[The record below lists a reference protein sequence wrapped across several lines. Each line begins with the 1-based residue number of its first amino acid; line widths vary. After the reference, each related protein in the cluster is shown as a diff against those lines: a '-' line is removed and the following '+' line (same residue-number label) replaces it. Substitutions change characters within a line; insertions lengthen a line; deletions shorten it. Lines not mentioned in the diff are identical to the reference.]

1 MPTPR
6 FLTLDD
12 VAEILNVS
20 WSQAYA
26 LVRRKELIAIQIGG
40 RGQWRVEVD
49 QLERFI
55 QQKYAEAR
63 AGVVSPHPA
72 AAHEKETAA
81 TPSASPIPGRAV
93 LTTATPS
100 SAAACTP
107 RTAPARRGSSG
118 ACSASSRKSAP
129 TRSIVPLST
138 VPSSSTT
145 CTVLRSRASARTA
158 RRRSNRA
165 RTTPGNSG
173 AAV

>member
-49 QLERFI
+49 ELERFI

-63 AGVVSPHPA
+63 AGAVPEVAPAPDGEADA
-72 AAHEKETAA
+72 AAQDGA
-81 TPSASPIPGRAV
+81 SAPAGPGR
-93 LTTATPS
+93 
-100 SAAACTP
+100 
-107 RTAPARRGSSG
+107 RRG
-118 ACSASSRKSAP
+118 A
-129 TRSIVPLST
+129 
-138 VPSSSTT
+138 
-145 CTVLRSRASARTA
+145 
-158 RRRSNRA
+158 
-165 RTTPGNSG
+165 
-173 AAV
+173 

>member
-49 QLERFI
+49 ELERFI

-63 AGVVSPHPA
+63 AGAVPADTGPESPPD
-72 AAHEKETAA
+72 
-81 TPSASPIPGRAV
+81 AV
-93 LTTATPS
+93 DQDADV
-100 SAAACTP
+100 
-107 RTAPARRGSSG
+107 RT
-118 ACSASSRKSAP
+118 
-129 TRSIVPLST
+129 
-138 VPSSSTT
+138 
-145 CTVLRSRASARTA
+145 
-158 RRRSNRA
+158 
-165 RTTPGNSG
+165 
-173 AAV
+173 

>member
-49 QLERFI
+49 ELERFI

-63 AGVVSPHPA
+63 TGTVPEAAAPDDDHATTTTPA
-72 AAHEKETAA
+72 AETRPDGA
-81 TPSASPIPGRAV
+81 TEPAGR
-93 LTTATPS
+93 
-100 SAAACTP
+100 
-107 RTAPARRGSSG
+107 RRG
-118 ACSASSRKSAP
+118 A
-129 TRSIVPLST
+129 
-138 VPSSSTT
+138 
-145 CTVLRSRASARTA
+145 
-158 RRRSNRA
+158 
-165 RTTPGNSG
+165 
-173 AAV
+173 